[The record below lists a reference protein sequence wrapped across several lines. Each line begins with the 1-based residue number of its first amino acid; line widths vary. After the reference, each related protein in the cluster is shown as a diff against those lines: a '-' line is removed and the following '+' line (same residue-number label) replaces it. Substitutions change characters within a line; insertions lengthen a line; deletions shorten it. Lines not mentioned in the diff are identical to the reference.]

1 MTAVLRSSLFFPC
14 ALALG
19 TALACR
25 NSDGGPVGVRLVPST
40 LAASGCT
47 GPDQTFGVGQVP
59 SAVALVTFQPSASS
73 QVTAAGDSETVFL
86 SGANGTVVAVD
97 VSGPAPVETELVAA
111 GEIAALLAGVGIVDP
126 PELSGLCVLDG
137 ATLLVMEHASNTI
150 LAIDR
155 GGIVAPAF
163 FAGEPNTTDGFADGT
178 SLSIPGFGQARFA
191 FTEPSQ
197 LLATDPTA
205 PFVIVA
211 DSGNHALRRISGGAV
226 RTLAGSGAAFFA
238 DGDLAEAGFDT
249 PAGVTITCT
258 GTLLVSELGAAGQG
272 GLRLRQV
279 LLGPQSFFGISGT
292 VLTRAGDGV
301 DATIGG
307 DGEAASLARPMS
319 PLTTS
324 DSDTYWVDS
333 TTGILR
339 RMRGALDSVDCPLWT
354 DCAAAVLGGG
364 DFTPGGR
371 FSLTQTP
378 SGVLYVFDVAA
389 ATLWRVTP

>member
-1 MTAVLRSSLFFPC
+1 MTAALRSSLQAAC
-14 ALALG
+14 ALALA
-19 TALACR
+19 TALGCR
-25 NSDGGPVGVRLVPST
+25 NSEGGPVGVRLVPNA

-47 GPDQTFGVGQVP
+47 GPDQAFGIGQAP
-59 SAVALVTFQPSASS
+59 SAVALVTFQAAASS
-73 QVTAAGDSETVFL
+73 QVTAAGDSEALYL

-126 PELSGLCVLDG
+126 PELSGLCVLD
-137 ATLLVMEHASNTI
+137 ASTLLAMEHSSNTI
-150 LAIDR
+150 VAIDR
-155 GGIVAPAF
+155 SGAVAPSF
-163 FAGEPNTTDGFADGT
+163 FAGQPNTTDGFADGT
-178 SLSIPGFGQARFA
+178 ALSIPGFGQARFA

-226 RTLAGSGAAFFA
+226 RTLAGSGTAFFA
-238 DGDLAEAGFDT
+238 DGDLSEAGFDT
-249 PAGVTITCT
+249 PAGVTLTCT
-258 GTLLVSELGAAGQG
+258 GTILVSELGAAGQG
-272 GLRLRQV
+272 GQRLRQV

-301 DATIGG
+301 DATIAG
-307 DGEAASLARPMS
+307 DGEAASLAQPMS

-324 DSDTYWVDS
+324 EADTYWIDS

-339 RMRGALDSVDCPLWT
+339 RMRGALDTVDCPLWM

-378 SGVLYVFDVAA
+378 SGVLYVLDVNA